1 MKVQKNNHL
10 EMNKKFFLT
19 CENISLIK
27 VTKSVFHAKTLY
39 NILKSRD
46 KKNDISHRS
55 LPTFKEHQNFIN
67 SMPYRYWLLIYK
79 KKNIIG
85 SVYITYLN
93 EISIKLIKNN
103 SLAYKMTLYLIVA
116 NIKPLSPIPS
126 KRNKNFVINISP
138 KDKFYVT
145 LLSKIG
151 AKKIQ
156 ETFKFD
162 IK

>member
-1 MKVQKNNHL
+1 
-10 EMNKKFFLT
+10 MNKKVFLT
-19 CENISLIK
+19 SENICLIK
-27 VTKSVFHAKTLY
+27 VTKSVLHAKILY

-46 KKNDISHRS
+46 NKNDISHRS
-55 LPTFKEHQNFIN
+55 LPTFTEHQNFIN
-67 SMPYRYWLLIYK
+67 STPYRYWFLIYN

-85 SVYITYLN
+85 SVYITNLN
-93 EISIKLIKNN
+93 EISIRLINNN
-103 SLAYKMTLYLIVA
+103 SLAFKMTLYLIVE
-116 NIKPLSPIPS
+116 NIKPLRPIPS
-126 KRNKNFVINISP
+126 KRNKNFIINISP